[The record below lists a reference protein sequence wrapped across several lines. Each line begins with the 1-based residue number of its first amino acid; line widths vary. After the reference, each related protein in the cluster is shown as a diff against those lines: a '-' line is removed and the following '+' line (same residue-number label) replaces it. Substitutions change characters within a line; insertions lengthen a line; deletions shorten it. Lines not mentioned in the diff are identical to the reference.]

1 MVQWLRY
8 TWIILMLGIA
18 GYVSAQTGQAVHIVQ
33 GSSVTLR
40 ADAANALSYLWFH
53 NGEPINGFHDQ
64 RLVVSDAGTYTVMA
78 LGNNCN
84 SDLSDP
90 VEVIVDPGGEPV
102 TVDMRI
108 RNDPDRPVAMINEL
122 FSYQLLAVNNGTHT
136 ATGVTVTARL
146 PANVV
151 YETVL
156 GSYTGSV
163 TYNAATR
170 ELLWLPGDML
180 PGQSETL
187 TISVRASHEGDAT
200 QLALVTSN
208 EPDSNASD
216 NEAVGTVKVI
226 ALKIPNVFTPNGDG
240 VNDRFEI
247 RGLELYPENRLVIF
261 NRWGNE
267 VYSAKTYNNDWDG
280 ADLSEGTYY
289 YIFELRLHTGHW
301 QTFKGFV
308 TVMRNVN
315 NE

>member
-18 GYVSAQTGQAVHIVQ
+18 GYASAQTGQSVHLVQ
-33 GSSVTLR
+33 GNSVTLR
-40 ADAANALSYLWFH
+40 ADATNALSYLWFH
-53 NGEPINGFHDQ
+53 NGEAINGFHDQ
-64 RLVVSDAGTYTVMA
+64 RLVVSDPGTYTVMA

-90 VEVIVDPGGEPV
+90 VEVIVDPSGEPV

-163 TYNAATR
+163 TYNAAIR
-170 ELLWLPGDML
+170 ELTWLPGDMV

-208 EPDSNASD
+208 EPDSNAGD
-216 NEAVGTVKVI
+216 NEAIGTVKVI

-240 VNDRFEI
+240 LNDRFEI
-247 RGLELYPENRLVIF
+247 RGLELYPENRLIIF

-267 VYSAKTYNNDWDG
+267 VYSAKTYTNDWDG
-280 ADLSEGTYY
+280 ANLSEGTYY
-289 YIFELRLHTGHW
+289 YIFELRLHSGHW

-315 NE
+315 N

>member
-136 ATGVTVTARL
+136 ATGVVVTARL

-156 GSYTGSV
+156 GAYTGGV

-170 ELLWLPGDML
+170 ELLWLPGDMV

-187 TISVRASHEGDAT
+187 TISVRASHEGGAT

-208 EPDSNASD
+208 EPDSNAGD
-216 NEAVGTVKVI
+216 NEAEATVEVV

-240 VNDRFEI
+240 LNDRFEI

-267 VYSAKTYNNDWDG
+267 VYSAKTYTNDWDG
-280 ADLSEGTYY
+280 ANLSEGTYY

-308 TVMRNVN
+308 TLMRNVN
-315 NE
+315 H

>member
-53 NGEPINGFHDQ
+53 NGEPINGLHDQ

-163 TYNAATR
+163 TYNAAIR
-170 ELLWLPGDML
+170 ELTWLPGDMV

-208 EPDSNASD
+208 EPDSNAGD
-216 NEAVGTVKVI
+216 NEAIGTVKVI

-240 VNDRFEI
+240 LNDRFEI
-247 RGLELYPENRLVIF
+247 RGLELYPENRLIIF

-267 VYSAKTYNNDWDG
+267 VYSAKTYTNDWDG
-280 ADLSEGTYY
+280 ANLSEGTYY
-289 YIFELRLHTGHW
+289 YIFELRLHSGHW

-315 NE
+315 N

>member
-1 MVQWLRY
+1 MVQRLRY
-8 TWIILMLGIA
+8 TWIILMLCIA
-18 GYVSAQTGQAVHIVQ
+18 GNVSAQTGQAVHLVQ
-33 GSSVTLR
+33 GNSVTLR
-40 ADAANALSYLWFH
+40 ADATNARSYLWFH
-53 NGEPINGFHDQ
+53 NGEPIDGFHDQ

-90 VEVIVDPGGEPV
+90 VEVIVDPDGEPV

-108 RNDPDRPVAMINEL
+108 RNDPDRPVAMIDEL

-136 ATGVTVTARL
+136 ATGVIVTAQL
-146 PANVV
+146 PANVI

-156 GSYTGSV
+156 GAYIGAV

-170 ELLWLPGDML
+170 VLTWLPGDMVS
-180 PGQSETL
+180 GQSETL
-187 TISVRASHEGDAT
+187 TISVRARDEGDAT
-200 QLALVTSN
+200 QLAVVTSN
-208 EPDSNASD
+208 EPDSNMGD
-216 NEAVGTVKVI
+216 NEAAGTVKVI

-267 VYSAKTYNNDWDG
+267 VYSAKTYTNNWDG
-280 ADLSEGTYY
+280 ADLREGTYY

-308 TVMRNVN
+308 TVLRNVN
-315 NE
+315 N

>member
-1 MVQWLRY
+1 
-8 TWIILMLGIA
+8 MLGIA
-18 GYVSAQTGQAVHIVQ
+18 GYVSAQTGQVVHIVQ

-53 NGEPINGFHDQ
+53 NGEPINGLHDQ

-163 TYNAATR
+163 TYNAAIR
-170 ELLWLPGDML
+170 ELTWLPGDMV

-208 EPDSNASD
+208 EPDSNAGD
-216 NEAVGTVKVI
+216 NEAIGTVKVI

-240 VNDRFEI
+240 LNDRFEI
-247 RGLELYPENRLVIF
+247 RGLELYPENRLIIF

-267 VYSAKTYNNDWDG
+267 VYSAKTYTNDWDG
-280 ADLSEGTYY
+280 ANLSEGTYY
-289 YIFELRLHTGHW
+289 YIFELRLHSGHW

-308 TVMRNVN
+308 TLMRNVN
-315 NE
+315 N